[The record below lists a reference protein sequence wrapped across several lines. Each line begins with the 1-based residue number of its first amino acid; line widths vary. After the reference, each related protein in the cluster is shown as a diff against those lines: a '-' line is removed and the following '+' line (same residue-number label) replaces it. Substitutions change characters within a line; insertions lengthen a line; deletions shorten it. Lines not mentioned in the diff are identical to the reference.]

1 MTPIEEP
8 DQLPTVEASHIPV
21 GKENKNKEKRSKSV
35 EPLIIDFMKNTT
47 FHGLAQIIY
56 TPITLLK
63 ITWLV
68 ILLISAIVCFEMI
81 YMTCV
86 KFLEWNVV
94 TNINFISED
103 ELTLPAITIC
113 NINPSTGI
121 DQMLLSCKYIK
132 KNCSKLDFLP
142 TDIYKNSSSSS
153 CFTYNMGFNSSG
165 SKADLEKVYNPA
177 FTLEMVIFTGI
188 PSIGTNIFANGLH
201 VIFHSQD
208 KYEEYTEGFNIPTGI
223 F

>member
-8 DQLPTVEASHIPV
+8 DQLPTVEVSHIAV
-21 GKENKNKEKRSKSV
+21 GKGKKEKLSKSV
-35 EPLIIDFMKNTT
+35 KPLVIDFMKNTT

-63 ITWLV
+63 IIWLA
-68 ILLISAIVCFEMI
+68 ISLISAIVCFYMI
-81 YMTCV
+81 YTTSV
-86 KFLEWNVV
+86 KYLAWNVV
-94 TNINFISED
+94 TNINFISVD

-113 NINPSTGI
+113 NMNPSTGI
-121 DQMLLSCKYIK
+121 DQMLLSCKYIEK
-132 KNCSKLDFLP
+132 PCSKVDFLP
-142 TDIYKNSSSSS
+142 TDIYKNSSPTS
-153 CFTYNMGFNSSG
+153 CFTYNMGFDSSG
-165 SKADLEKVYNPA
+165 SRTKLLKVYNPV
-177 FTLEMVIFTGI
+177 FTLEMVIFTGT

-208 KYEEYTEGFNIPTGI
+208 KYEEYTEGFNVPTGI